1 MIKIRRQDKDK
12 IISEFETMKDLE
24 ISARDLYVKISSEPG
39 VKDWHIKNVFAEIAE
54 DEQQHADLVEKI
66 IDIINAS
73 L

>member
-24 ISARDLYVKISSEPG
+24 TSARDLYVRISSAPG
-39 VKDWHIKNVFAEIAE
+39 VKDRHIKNVFAEIAE

-66 IDIINAS
+66 IDIVNVS